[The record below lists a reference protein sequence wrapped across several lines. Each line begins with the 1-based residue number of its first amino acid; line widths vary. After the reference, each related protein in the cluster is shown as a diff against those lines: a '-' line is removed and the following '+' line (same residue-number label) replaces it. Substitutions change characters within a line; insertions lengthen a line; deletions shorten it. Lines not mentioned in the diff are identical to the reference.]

1 MPGPSRRRSR
11 PPRDARP
18 GLRQIA
24 DPTHLS
30 RQRRAIDGPRT
41 LPFQEGATMTDE
53 GTEPRTCPW
62 CSTPAADEATTCSS
76 CGAALAQRESLGGV
90 QIPGLTTVDPGLAA
104 FDAQPTH
111 LTGPSSSQA
120 VGHVALSAPGLGA
133 PDELDAVGRPSEV
146 ALRALEQV
154 ESGGSTPADEGDEA
168 PDPWRDLPEE

>member
-1 MPGPSRRRSR
+1 
-11 PPRDARP
+11 
-18 GLRQIA
+18 
-24 DPTHLS
+24 
-30 RQRRAIDGPRT
+30 
-41 LPFQEGATMTDE
+41 MTDE

-90 QIPGLTTVDPGLAA
+90 QIPGLTTVDPSLAA

-120 VGHVALSAPGLGA
+120 VGHVALSAAVIGGPAGLAMIGGVAAIAGSEYAAASRPGLSA

-154 ESGGSTPADEGDEA
+154 ESAGSTPGDEGDEA
-168 PDPWRDLPEE
+168 PDPWRDLPEEGP